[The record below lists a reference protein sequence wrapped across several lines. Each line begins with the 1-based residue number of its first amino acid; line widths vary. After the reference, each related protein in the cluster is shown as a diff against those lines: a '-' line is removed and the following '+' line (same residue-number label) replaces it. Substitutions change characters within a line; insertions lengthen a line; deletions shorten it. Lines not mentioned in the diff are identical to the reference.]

1 MSKRIWQHPEVPAGE
16 TTVSWRSAGQ
26 LENTP
31 EFREWLDREF
41 PQGAAELA
49 NEEEV
54 ETSRRSFLKLMGA
67 SSALAG
73 FGMAACRRP
82 ESYIVPYT
90 KAPEWVIPGKATYY
104 ASAMPRSTGAV
115 PLVVT
120 TFEGRPTKLAPNSLH
135 PDNSGTD
142 AFAQASVLD
151 LYSPSRSRKA
161 MKSGKPVALAD
172 VGAVIAAL
180 AADKAAKVGFVFG
193 ADVSPTRVRLTKELA
208 AKFSAAK
215 FYQYE
220 ALAGEAAKALGDGG
234 KLAVDFSKADK
245 ILSLDCDFAGVD
257 PQGPV
262 TAFFDR
268 RKPEGKDYDKEADKD
283 SMNRLYVVES
293 AYSLT
298 GGMADHRLR
307 VTPSQVLLV
316 AGQIATALGVDL
328 GKGTTAIT
336 DAKLLGW
343 IKPLVEDLKASKGK
357 ALVLAGS
364 RQPAAVHHLALAINL
379 ALGSLGEGKPAALV
393 QSEAQ
398 GLGDL
403 VQLKKDIE
411 GGAIET
417 LFLLTPANPVY
428 DAPADLKF
436 AEVLA
441 KVKTSIHLSDRVDAT
456 AFAATWHVPDAHYLE
471 SWSDARTSRGVYT
484 VVQPMIL
491 PLYPDCVSEVEL
503 LLALLSDSGKLV
515 HGEGEKGAPSPAYDA
530 VRKTFAGLGQEGDA
544 AWKKLLRD
552 GFLKDSSYPAKAQSV
567 AGSAAADIA
576 TANIEAVKA
585 GDLKKGELQVIF
597 STDAS
602 VFDGRWIDNAWLQEA
617 PDPISK
623 ITWDNAALIAPKTAK
638 ELGIYD
644 KVIEPEA
651 LSEAVPVVVPVEG
664 KFAKVGPDGEAST
677 RRQRMIEVSVNGQ
690 ILEIPVLISFGQAEN
705 TLVIPLGYGQGF
717 DKDDDLKR
725 DTANQ
730 CHVGLVGVNRGFNAY
745 PLRTAATAYYTGA
758 AKVKLIDKKYPL
770 SLTQE
775 HSAMYGRAL
784 AREISTIE
792 AKDKNGKPLDGKG
805 DFAKQLAGVSKQ
817 GNDSHAPPNVY
828 LYKPQTSATWNPGKD
843 GKAQSLLNDPLH
855 QWGMSIDLSSCMGCT
870 ACLVACQ
877 AENNI
882 PVVGKEQMAK
892 GREMHWIRMDRYY
905 AVQTGNNFDA
915 DNPAL
920 IPQPVACVQC
930 ESAPCETVCPVN
942 ATVHTEDGLNA
953 MAYNR
958 CIGTRYCANNCPY
971 KARRFNYFDYN
982 KRNPLI
988 KHNLYKGPFGEKA
1001 VGDPDHLQ
1009 KNPNVTVRMRGV
1021 MEKCTYCV
1029 QRLKDGVIRQK
1040 RGQKQ
1045 EALAAGKPS
1054 TEMEVTTKTLR
1065 VPVDSIKVACQ
1076 EACPADA
1083 ISFGNL
1089 LDEKDSKMGRSKMI
1103 ERNYDLLQYIGTRP
1117 RTSYLARVKNPND
1130 QMPDA
1135 PFIGKATIHMA

>member
-41 PQGAAELA
+41 PQGASEMA

-104 ASAMPRSTGAV
+104 ASSMPRSTGAV

-135 PDNSGTD
+135 PDNGGTD
-142 AFAQASVLD
+142 SFAQASVLD

-172 VGAVIAAL
+172 VEAVLAAL
-180 AADKAAKVGFVFG
+180 AADKSAKVGFVLG
-193 ADVSPTRVRLTKELA
+193 ADVSPTRVRLAKELA

-220 ALAGEAAKALGDGG
+220 ALTGEASKALGDGG

-268 RKPEGKDYDKEADKD
+268 RKPEGKDYEKKADET

-336 DAKLLGW
+336 DGKTLKW
-343 IKPLVEDLKASKGK
+343 ITPLVEDLKASKGK

-379 ALGSLGEGKPAALV
+379 ALGSLGEGKPAAIV

-398 GLGDL
+398 GYGDL

-411 GGAIET
+411 AGAVET
-417 LFLLTPANPVY
+417 LFLLSPSNPVY

-436 AEVLA
+436 AEALA
-441 KVKTSIHLSDRVDAT
+441 KVKTSIHLSERVDAT
-456 AFAATWHVPDAHYLE
+456 AFASTWHIPATHYLE
-471 SWSDARTSRGVYT
+471 SWTDARSSSGVYT

-491 PLYPDCVSEVEL
+491 PLYPNCISEVEL

-530 VRKTFAGLGQEGDA
+530 VRKTFATLGQEGDA
-544 AWKKLLRD
+544 VWKKLLRD
-552 GFLKDSSYPAKAQSV
+552 GFLKGSSYPLKAQSV
-567 AGSAAADIA
+567 SANAAADIA
-576 TANIEAVKA
+576 SANIEAVKA
-585 GDLKKGELQVIF
+585 GDLKKGELQVLF

-677 RRQRMIEVSVNGQ
+677 RRQRMIEVSVNGKT
-690 ILEIPVLISFGQAEN
+690 PVGHVDRPQQVHRLAPRASSPARARTTSRSSARIRSAKAASCSGSAWIATSPSARTTSRGINNVAFKSPPIRRTIRRAEQ
-705 TLVIPLGYGQGF
+705 LG
-717 DKDDDLKR
+717 KR
-725 DTANQ
+725 RDGAPAG
-730 CHVGLVGVNRGFNAY
+730 GL
-745 PLRTAATAYYTGA
+745 P
-758 AKVKLIDKKYPL
+758 
-770 SLTQE
+770 
-775 HSAMYGRAL
+775 
-784 AREISTIE
+784 
-792 AKDKNGKPLDGKG
+792 
-805 DFAKQLAGVSKQ
+805 
-817 GNDSHAPPNVY
+817 
-828 LYKPQTSATWNPGKD
+828 
-843 GKAQSLLNDPLH
+843 
-855 QWGMSIDLSSCMGCT
+855 
-870 ACLVACQ
+870 
-877 AENNI
+877 
-882 PVVGKEQMAK
+882 
-892 GREMHWIRMDRYY
+892 
-905 AVQTGNNFDA
+905 AVR
-915 DNPAL
+915 
-920 IPQPVACVQC
+920 
-930 ESAPCETVCPVN
+930 SRPCETVCPVN

-971 KARRFNYFDYN
+971 TARRFNWFDYN
-982 KRNPLI
+982 KRNPLGSETR
-988 KHNLYKGPFGEKA
+988 HHWPTTLHGPLGEKA
-1001 VGDPDHLQ
+1001 DESLRLQ
-1009 KNPNVTVRMRGV
+1009 RNPNVTVRMRGV
-1021 MEKCTYCV
+1021 IEKCTYCV
-1029 QRLKDGVIRQK
+1029 QRLEGAKILRSAVS
-1040 RGQKQ
+1040 
-1045 EALAAGKPS
+1045 A
-1054 TEMEVTTKTLR
+1054 TL
-1065 VPVDSIKVACQ
+1065 VA
-1076 EACPADA
+1076 
-1083 ISFGNL
+1083 
-1089 LDEKDSKMGRSKMI
+1089 
-1103 ERNYDLLQYIGTRP
+1103 
-1117 RTSYLARVKNPND
+1117 RTSACHTDSVKRSPASSPARPMPSSLATCDKKIRRERRQQGIEAQLP
-1130 QMPDA
+1130 PA
-1135 PFIGKATIHMA
+1135 